1 MVLVYGINTTA
12 QAALR
17 GRKIV
22 DGPGGEVNMI
32 LYWVEQR
39 SEALRSSKRM
49 ETGNLRR
56 QEVVGTL

>member
-1 MVLVYGINTTA
+1 VFVYGINTTA

-32 LYWVEQR
+32 WYWVE
-39 SEALRSSKRM
+39 EKD
-49 ETGNLRR
+49 
-56 QEVVGTL
+56 

>member
-32 LYWVEQR
+32 WYWVE
-39 SEALRSSKRM
+39 EKD
-49 ETGNLRR
+49 
-56 QEVVGTL
+56 